1 MRMAIKRNT
10 QPWGDSIDTI
20 KHSKPLDEWYVDNK
34 PLPYNF
40 FKLPDTYSFDLD
52 EMRKHVGNLL
62 DKHQTISITK
72 NRDGERFN
80 RYRGLGFYSRPGSDS
95 PLADHF
101 TRRDELVG
109 EVYPDDLHLNDNL
122 PALIENDFTN
132 PTTILD
138 EYFTNV
144 FSVFKSKVS
153 KASLLDLR
161 PLGWLGS
168 HVDFPYYKTIRL
180 HASISGNENAWY
192 EVNGEKFQLPADG
205 NWYFIDTG
213 KYHSIWN
220 DGRENRVTLNINLCI
235 TGDPMEL
242 ALANLL

>member
-1 MRMAIKRNT
+1 MAIKRNIH
-10 QPWGDSIDTI
+10 PWGDSIDTI
-20 KHSKPLDEWYVDNK
+20 KHSKPLDEWYINNK

-40 FKLPDTYSFDLD
+40 FKLPDTYSFDLH
-52 EMRKHVGNLL
+52 EMQSRVSNLL
-62 DKHQTISITK
+62 ENQQTISITK
-72 NRDGERFN
+72 NKDGDKFN
-80 RYRGLGFYSRPGSDS
+80 RYRGLGFYSRPGSTA
-95 PLADHF
+95 PLEDHF
-101 TRRDELVG
+101 IRRDELLG
-109 EVYPDDLHLNDNL
+109 EVYADELHLNSNL
-122 PALIENDFTN
+122 PVLIENDFIS
-132 PTTILD
+132 PTIILD
-138 EYFTNV
+138 EYFRNV
-144 FSVFKSKVS
+144 FSVFKSTVS

-180 HASISGNENAWY
+180 HASVSGNENAWY
-192 EVNGEKFQLPADG
+192 EVNGEKFQLPTDG

-220 DGRENRVTLNINLCI
+220 AGRENRVTLNINLCI

>member
-1 MRMAIKRNT
+1 MAIKRNT

-20 KHSKPLDEWYVDNK
+20 KHSKPLDAWYTDCK
-34 PLPYNF
+34 SLPYNF
-40 FKLPDTYSFDLD
+40 FKLPSTYSFDLD
-52 EMRKHVGNLL
+52 KMRRHVDNLL
-62 DKHQTISITK
+62 EQHQTISITK
-72 NRDGERFN
+72 NKDGDKFN
-80 RYRGLGFYSRPGSDS
+80 RYRGLGFYSRQGSDT
-95 PLADHF
+95 PLEDHF
-101 TRRDELVG
+101 IRRDESTG
-109 EVYPDDLHLNDNL
+109 EVYPDDLHLNNNL
-122 PALIENDFTN
+122 PQLIENDFTN
-132 PTTILD
+132 PTSILD
-138 EYFTNV
+138 DYFTEV
-144 FSVFKSKVS
+144 FGVFKSKIS

-168 HVDFPYYKTIRL
+168 HVDFPYYKTVRL

-192 EVNGEKFQLPADG
+192 EVNGERFQLPADG

-220 DGRENRVTLNINLCI
+220 DGRKNRVTLNINLCV

>member
-1 MRMAIKRNT
+1 MAIKRNI

-20 KHSKPLDEWYVDNK
+20 KHSKPLDEWYADNK

-40 FKLPDTYSFDLD
+40 FKLPDTYSFNLT

-62 DKHQTISITK
+62 EQQQTISITK
-72 NRDGERFN
+72 NKDGEKFN
-80 RYRGLGFYSRPGSDS
+80 RYRGLGFYSRPDSIS
-95 PLADHF
+95 PLEDHF

-109 EVYPDDLHLNDNL
+109 EVYPDELHLNNKL
-122 PALIENDFTN
+122 PSLIENDFTS
-132 PTTILD
+132 PTSILD
-138 EYFTNV
+138 DYFNKV

-168 HVDFPYYKTIRL
+168 HVDFPYYRTIRL
-180 HASISGNENAWY
+180 HASISGNKNAWY

-205 NWYFIDTG
+205 SWYFIDTG

-220 DGRENRVTLNINLCI
+220 AGRENRVTLNINLCV
-235 TGDPMEL
+235 TSDPMEL

>member
-1 MRMAIKRNT
+1 MAIKRNT

-20 KHSKPLDEWYVDNK
+20 KHSKPLDAWYTDCK

-40 FKLPDTYSFDLD
+40 FKLPSTYSFDLD
-52 EMRKHVGNLL
+52 KMRRHIDNLL
-62 DKHQTISITK
+62 EQHQTISITK
-72 NRDGERFN
+72 NKDGDKFH
-80 RYRGLGFYSRPGSDS
+80 RYRGLGFYSRQGSDT
-95 PLADHF
+95 PLEDHF
-101 TRRDELVG
+101 IRRDELTG
-109 EVYPDDLHLNDNL
+109 EVYPDDLHLNNNL
-122 PALIENDFTN
+122 PQLIENDFTN
-132 PTTILD
+132 PTSILD
-138 EYFTNV
+138 DYFTEV
-144 FSVFKSKVS
+144 FGVFKSKVS

-168 HVDFPYYKTIRL
+168 HVDFPYYKTVRL

-192 EVNGEKFQLPADG
+192 EVNGERFQLPADG

-220 DGRENRVTLNINLCI
+220 DGRKNRVTLNINLCV

>member
-1 MRMAIKRNT
+1 MAIKRNI

-20 KHSKPLDEWYVDNK
+20 KHSKPLDAWYTDCK
-34 PLPYNF
+34 SLPYNF
-40 FKLPDTYSFDLD
+40 FKLPSTYSFDLD
-52 EMRKHVGNLL
+52 KMRRHVDNLL
-62 DKHQTISITK
+62 EQHQTISITK
-72 NRDGERFN
+72 NKDGDKFN
-80 RYRGLGFYSRPGSDS
+80 RYRGLGFYSRQGSDT
-95 PLADHF
+95 PLEDHF
-101 TRRDELVG
+101 IRRDELTG
-109 EVYPDDLHLNDNL
+109 EVYPDDLHLNNNL
-122 PALIENDFTN
+122 PQLIENDFTN
-132 PTTILD
+132 PTSILD
-138 EYFTNV
+138 DYFTEV
-144 FSVFKSKVS
+144 FGVFKSKIS

-168 HVDFPYYKTIRL
+168 HVDFPYYKTVRL

-192 EVNGEKFQLPADG
+192 EVNGERFQLPADG

-220 DGRENRVTLNINLCI
+220 DGRENRVTLNINLCV

>member
-20 KHSKPLDEWYVDNK
+20 KHSKPLDEWYVNHK

-40 FKLPDTYSFDLD
+40 FKLPNAYSFDLNK
-52 EMRKHVGNLL
+52 MRNHVGNLL
-62 DKHQTISITK
+62 EQQQTISITK
-72 NRDGERFN
+72 NKDGDKFN
-80 RYRGLGFYSRPGSDS
+80 RYRGLGFYSRPGSNT
-95 PLADHF
+95 PLEDHF

-109 EVYPDDLHLNDNL
+109 EVYPDELHLNSNL
-122 PALIENDFTN
+122 PLLIENDFTA
-132 PTTILD
+132 PTSILD
-138 EYFTNV
+138 EYFTTV

-180 HASISGNENAWY
+180 HASVSGNENAWY

>member
-1 MRMAIKRNT
+1 MAIKRNI

-40 FKLPDTYSFDLD
+40 FKLPNVYSFDLT
-52 EMRKHVGNLL
+52 EMRNHVSNLL
-62 DKHQTISITK
+62 EQQQTISITK
-72 NRDGERFN
+72 NKDGEKFN
-80 RYRGLGFYSRPGSDS
+80 RYRGLGFYSRPDSIS
-95 PLADHF
+95 PLEDHF
-101 TRRDELVG
+101 VRRDELVG
-109 EVYPDDLHLNDNL
+109 EVYPDELHLNNKL
-122 PALIENDFTN
+122 PSLIENDFTS
-132 PTTILD
+132 PTSILD
-138 EYFTNV
+138 DYFNKV

-168 HVDFPYYKTIRL
+168 HVDFPYYRTIRL
-180 HASISGNENAWY
+180 HASISGNKNAWY

-205 NWYFIDTG
+205 SWYFIDTG

-220 DGRENRVTLNINLCI
+220 AGRENRVTLNINLCV
-235 TGDPMEL
+235 TSDPMEL